1 MTNNNLIPLP
11 SLARTLDE
19 RENELPEVID
29 LLSSGQIER
38 DDPRLD
44 YAYHVAGNVGKT
56 LRSWTYDD
64 IQAAYDRINGD
75 NPPSI
80 GDLTFYAEP
89 AKVGRFIVGM
99 GEVHGGDGS
108 PRITIAGA
116 LGQLKAIF
124 GAAPTEGERKI
135 LLDVEGAVNRPAPVR
150 RKIFER
156 AKAAAERRM
165 GFYQERANELRGG
178 EFYRK
183 TGGTSGKGNRTSTG
197 TMWEIVE

>member
-1 MTNNNLIPLP
+1 MTNDNLIPLP

-89 AKVGRFIVGM
+89 AQVGRFIVGM

-116 LGQLKAIF
+116 TGEPGLADGTRGALYLTEAEAREIGEQLLGMVADAD
-124 GAAPTEGERKI
+124 GVGG
-135 LLDVEGAVNRPAPVR
+135 DPA
-150 RKIFER
+150 
-156 AKAAAERRM
+156 
-165 GFYQERANELRGG
+165 
-178 EFYRK
+178 
-183 TGGTSGKGNRTSTG
+183 
-197 TMWEIVE
+197 